1 MIIKPEIENKYKQIE
16 LHVCNDELNDEVKS
30 VVRELHEIFD
40 ETIAAVDERGNRLNI
55 SPSEILSFYAEGQK
69 VFAVGVKDRYS
80 VSMKLYELEEGLAK
94 RSFVRISRS
103 EIVNYRKIKS
113 MDMSVTGTIKITMKN
128 DYETYVSRRNIAKIK
143 ELLIKNNNERIS

>member
-69 VFAVGVKDRYS
+69 VFAVGVKGRYS

>member
-69 VFAVGVKDRYS
+69 VFAVGVKERYS

-143 ELLIKNNNERIS
+143 ELLIKNNNERVS

>member
-40 ETIAAVDERGNRLNI
+40 ETIAAVDERGNRLKI

-143 ELLIKNNNERIS
+143 ELLIKNNNERVS

>member
-80 VSMKLYELEEGLAK
+80 VSMKLYELEEELAK

-143 ELLIKNNNERIS
+143 ELLIKNNHERIS

>member
-143 ELLIKNNNERIS
+143 ELLIKNNNERVS

>member
-40 ETIAAVDERGNRLNI
+40 ETIAAVDERGNRLKI